1 MEQRA
6 DTITVRGTGTAK
18 ATPDTTKISLK
29 IKSAYKTYA
38 EANAQAAAGNIELK
52 QALKGL
58 QIPKCSLRTT
68 KFWIFGRN
76 YPDGREYLLEQEL
89 EIEFPF
95 DPAHTAKVLAE
106 MGKIWGG
113 MSVTVHFL
121 CASLN
126 DHKQRAL
133 QAAVADAREKAE
145 AIAAALGR
153 KLLDIVCADGGILN
167 LSAPDFETREY
178 REVFEGEQVVDTT
191 PRDIEI
197 AQTVETLWQL
207 G

>member
-6 DTITVRGTGTAK
+6 DTIAVRGTGTAK
-18 ATPDTTKISLK
+18 ATPDTTRIGLK
-29 IKSAYKTYA
+29 IESAYKTYA
-38 EANAQAAAGNIELK
+38 EANAQAAAGNIELQ

-58 QIPKCSLRTT
+58 QIPKCSLRT
-68 KFWIFGRN
+68 KEFWIFGCN
-76 YPDGREYLLEQEL
+76 CPNGRKYSLKQEL
-89 EIEFPF
+89 ELELPF

-113 MSVTVHFL
+113 MSVTVTYL
-121 CASLN
+121 STSLN
-126 DHKQRAL
+126 EYKQRAL
-133 QAAVADAREKAE
+133 QAAVADARAKAE

-153 KLLDIVCADGGILN
+153 KLLDIVSVDGGVLN

-178 REVFEGEQVVDTT
+178 RELFEGEQVVDTT
-191 PRDIEI
+191 PRDIEV
-197 AQTVETLWQL
+197 AQTVETIWQL